1 MKEKGIRKKEADM
14 EKLLRYRDA
23 AELLS
28 ASERSIRRWV
38 VEKDIKTVRI
48 GRCIRIPESEM
59 KKFIDSE
66 CNVQNQVNKFTM
78 KGG

>member
-1 MKEKGIRKKEADM
+1 M
-14 EKLLRYRDA
+14 EKLLRFRDV

-28 ASERSIRRWV
+28 ASERSVRRWV

-59 KKFIDSE
+59 KKFIDAE

>member
-59 KKFIDSE
+59 KKFIDAE
-66 CNVQNQVNKFTM
+66 CNVQNQVSKFTM

>member
-1 MKEKGIRKKEADM
+1 M

-28 ASERSIRRWV
+28 ASERSVRRWV

-59 KKFIDSE
+59 KKFIDAE
-66 CNVQNQVNKFTM
+66 CNVQNQVIKFTM

>member
-1 MKEKGIRKKEADM
+1 M

-28 ASERSIRRWV
+28 ASERSVRRWV

-48 GRCIRIPESEM
+48 GRCVRIPESEM
-59 KKFIDSE
+59 KKFIDVE
-66 CNVQNQVNKFTM
+66 YNVQNQVNKFTM

>member
-1 MKEKGIRKKEADM
+1 M
-14 EKLLRYRDA
+14 EKYLRYRDV

-28 ASERSIRRWV
+28 ASERSVRRWV

-59 KKFIDSE
+59 KKFIDGE
-66 CNVQNQVNKFTM
+66 CKVQEQVNKFTLE
-78 KGG
+78 GG